1 MTFDNPFQK
10 NAEMWQQFSTEYV
23 ENMMGQFEKNM
34 AQSQLFQKQMQ
45 EAVSKVVNGQFE
57 LVMSSLKT
65 MEAQM
70 TEMMAQMKKVYQA

>member
-10 NAEMWQQFSTEYV
+10 NAEMWQQFSTQYV
-23 ENMMGQFEKNM
+23 ENMMSQFEANM

-65 MEAQM
+65 MEGQM

>member
-10 NAEMWQQFSTEYV
+10 NAEMWQQFSTQYV
-23 ENMMGQFEKNM
+23 ENMMSQFEANM

-65 MEAQM
+65 MEGQM
-70 TEMMAQMKKVYQA
+70 TEIMAQMKKVYQA